1 MRKEKGERAGALM
14 SRMVIS
20 PFSFLRYPLIPR
32 CGLDLLL
39 ARHSA
44 NKFALC
50 SCFVRRFSFLL
61 PVRSTATVS
70 LCPPIYNS

>member
-20 PFSFLRYPLIPR
+20 PFSFLLSPLIPLR
-32 CGLDLLL
+32 GL
-39 ARHSA
+39 
-44 NKFALC
+44 F
-50 SCFVRRFSFLL
+50 L

-70 LCPPIYNS
+70 LCPPYL